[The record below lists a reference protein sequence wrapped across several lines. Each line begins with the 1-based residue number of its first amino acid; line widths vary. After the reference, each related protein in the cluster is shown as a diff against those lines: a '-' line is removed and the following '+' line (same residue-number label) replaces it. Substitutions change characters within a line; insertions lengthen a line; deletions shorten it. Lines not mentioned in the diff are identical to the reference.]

1 VERKCLHLVSPELC
15 QEDKSSFQAFMQ
27 GTQDIETAV
36 EICLF
41 VVHSAEMKILKSES
55 IEDGMLQPGCQ
66 SAL

>member
-1 VERKCLHLVSPELC
+1 
-15 QEDKSSFQAFMQ
+15 MQ